1 MTLSS
6 IVFATLLS
14 AAPSQVG
21 SQSPG
26 SPNIAVV
33 NLARLFEHY
42 QMTSDLEQIFDE
54 RRQSVAASAQKRREE
69 VDVMRTGL
77 ERFKPGSPDFA
88 RREEELVRAEIEFQV
103 WLEMQE
109 RLLKSQHKQSL
120 QQIYRDTRQA
130 VAKLATE
137 RRIDLVLTYDELE
150 EEAPDSVAFKQ
161 QILLKK
167 VIFASGRIDLTET
180 VLAMVNSE
188 YQKRGGAAAMQL
200 GSVNPAPRGAPVA
213 NE

>member
-6 IVFATLLS
+6 ILFATLLS
-14 AAPSQVG
+14 AVPSQVG

-33 NLARLFEHY
+33 NLAQLFERY
-42 QMTSDLEQIFDE
+42 QMTSDLEQMFDE
-54 RRQSVAASAQKRREE
+54 RRQGVAAAAQKRREA
-69 VDVMRTGL
+69 VNVMRTGL
-77 ERFKPGSPDFA
+77 ARFKPGSPDFT
-88 RREEELVRAEIEFQV
+88 RREEDLVRAEIEFQV

-109 RLLKSQHKQSL
+109 RRLKGQHKQSL

-130 VAKLATE
+130 VAKLAAE

-150 EEAPDSVAFKQ
+150 DEAPDSVAFKQ

-188 YQKRGGAAAMQL
+188 YRKRGGAAAMNL
-200 GSVNPAPRGAPVA
+200 DSINPAPGTPGGRGR
-213 NE
+213 